1 MCSQNFNELFLLDD
15 KQEQFNHLFS
25 KTVQTKCTITKMGL
39 RQAAWIALGSV
50 RIDDGNGNE
59 DVTRKHKF
67 TLFVTKNWELFQ
79 AAQKKMKTNC
89 LST

>member
-15 KQEQFNHLFS
+15 KQEQFHHLFS

-50 RIDDGNGNE
+50 RVEYGNGNE
-59 DVTRKHKF
+59 DVTGKHKF
-67 TLFVTKNWELFQ
+67 TLFVTKN
-79 AAQKKMKTNC
+79 
-89 LST
+89 

>member
-1 MCSQNFNELFLLDD
+1 
-15 KQEQFNHLFS
+15 
-25 KTVQTKCTITKMGL
+25 MGL

-67 TLFVTKNWELFQ
+67 TLFVT
-79 AAQKKMKTNC
+79 
-89 LST
+89 